1 MKKRELNPAEGQ
13 IEAEQTGKVDGEV
26 IAAQAVV
33 EEPAQ
38 AAVEAEAKAAETVAG
53 EQDGKTGEEKLHGE
67 NLNDRTKVLS
77 PWMTVL
83 KRFFRSKLSVIGLV
97 TIIVLFLFSFI
108 GPLISPWGANGGTVL
123 DSNPELIK
131 EILSTSKFT
140 YTVDGVEYEA
150 LAVST
155 RMPEVVKLGD
165 ISASHWM
172 GTDDMGYDVFTR
184 LMYGG
189 RVSLTIGFVVVI
201 IETLIGVVLG
211 GLAGYFGKWVDNV
224 IMRIVDI
231 LSCIPSLP
239 IMLIMSV
246 IFTNSGL
253 GDSIAKLYYM
263 MIILCLLG
271 WAGTARLVRGQIL
284 SLREQ
289 EFMLAAKA
297 SGLST
302 FSKIFKH
309 LMPNVIPQLIVSMT
323 LGLGSII
330 LMEATLGFL
339 GIGAPLG
346 TATWGNMINL
356 ANNATYRQYY
366 PNLWIGAG
374 ICITLAILAFNF
386 VGDGLRDAFD
396 PKMKR

>member
-1 MKKRELNPAEGQ
+1 MEAIMKDKKAIISEENKAEEEVVTSTVAPESTVVADSVQSAGQ
-13 IEAEQTGKVDGEV
+13 
-26 IAAQAVV
+26 
-33 EEPAQ
+33 
-38 AAVEAEAKAAETVAG
+38 AEAVAAATEETK
-53 EQDGKTGEEKLHGE
+53 DDLHGE
-67 NLNDRTKVLS
+67 NLTDRAKVLS

-97 TIIVLFLFSFI
+97 TIVVLFLFAFI
-108 GPLISPWGANGGTVL
+108 GPLCSPWAAAGGTKL
-123 DSNPELIK
+123 DYNPALIK
-131 EILSTSKFT
+131 EIISASPVN
-140 YTVDGVEYEA
+140 YTVDGMEYEA
-150 LAVST
+150 LAVSV
-155 RMPEVVKLGD
+155 RIPQVVKLGD
-165 ISASHWM
+165 ISWSHWM
-172 GTDDMGYDVFTR
+172 GTDDMGYDVLTR

-201 IETLIGVVLG
+201 IETIIGVIMG

-231 LSCIPSLP
+231 LSCIPTLP
-239 IMLIMSV
+239 IMLILSV
-246 IFTNSGL
+246 TFTAMDL

-263 MIILCLLG
+263 MIVLCLIG
-271 WAGTARLVRGQIL
+271 WTGTARLVRGQIL

-330 LMEATLGFL
+330 LTEATLGFL
-339 GIGAPLG
+339 NLGAPLN
-346 TATWGNMINL
+346 TATWGNLINM
-356 ANNATYRQYY
+356 ASNTTYRQYY
-366 PNLWIGAG
+366 PNLWVGAG
-374 ICITLAILAFNF
+374 VCITLAILAFNF

>member
-1 MKKRELNPAEGQ
+1 MEEIMKDKKDIISEETKAEEEVLTSTVAPESTVVADSVQSAGQ
-13 IEAEQTGKVDGEV
+13 
-26 IAAQAVV
+26 
-33 EEPAQ
+33 
-38 AAVEAEAKAAETVAG
+38 AEAVAAATEETK
-53 EQDGKTGEEKLHGE
+53 DDLHGE
-67 NLNDRTKVLS
+67 NLTDRAKVLS

-97 TIIVLFLFSFI
+97 TIVVLFLFAFI
-108 GPLISPWGANGGTVL
+108 GPLCSPWAAAGGTKL
-123 DSNPELIK
+123 DYNPALIK
-131 EILSTSKFT
+131 EIISASPVN
-140 YTVDGVEYEA
+140 YTVDGMEYEA
-150 LAVST
+150 LAVSV
-155 RMPEVVKLGD
+155 RIPQVVKLGD
-165 ISASHWM
+165 ISWSHWM
-172 GTDDMGYDVFTR
+172 GTDDMGYDVLTR

-201 IETLIGVVLG
+201 IETLIGVIMG

-231 LSCIPSLP
+231 LSCIPTLP
-239 IMLIMSV
+239 IMLILSV
-246 IFTNSGL
+246 TFTAMDL

-263 MIILCLLG
+263 MIVLCLIG
-271 WAGTARLVRGQIL
+271 WTGTARLVRGQIL

-330 LMEATLGFL
+330 LTEATLGFL
-339 GIGAPLG
+339 NLGAPLN
-346 TATWGNMINL
+346 TATWGNLINM
-356 ANNATYRQYY
+356 ASNTTYRQYY
-366 PNLWIGAG
+366 PNLWVGAG
-374 ICITLAILAFNF
+374 VCITLAILAFNF

>member
-1 MKKRELNPAEGQ
+1 MKDKKDIISEETKAEEEVLTSTVAPESTVVADSVQSAGQ
-13 IEAEQTGKVDGEV
+13 
-26 IAAQAVV
+26 
-33 EEPAQ
+33 
-38 AAVEAEAKAAETVAG
+38 AEAVAAATEETK
-53 EQDGKTGEEKLHGE
+53 DDLHGE
-67 NLNDRTKVLS
+67 NLTDRAKVLS

-97 TIIVLFLFSFI
+97 TIVVLFLFAFI
-108 GPLISPWGANGGTVL
+108 GPLCSPWAAAGGTKL
-123 DSNPELIK
+123 DYNPALIK
-131 EILSTSKFT
+131 EIISASPVN
-140 YTVDGVEYEA
+140 YTVDGMEYEA
-150 LAVST
+150 LAVSV
-155 RMPEVVKLGD
+155 RIPQVVKLGD
-165 ISASHWM
+165 ISWSHWM
-172 GTDDMGYDVFTR
+172 GTDDMGYDVLTR

-201 IETLIGVVLG
+201 IETLIGVIMG

-231 LSCIPSLP
+231 LSCIPTLP
-239 IMLIMSV
+239 IMLILSV
-246 IFTNSGL
+246 TFTAMDL

-263 MIILCLLG
+263 MIVLCLIG
-271 WAGTARLVRGQIL
+271 WTGTARLVRGQIL

-330 LMEATLGFL
+330 LTEATLGFL
-339 GIGAPLG
+339 NLGAPLN
-346 TATWGNMINL
+346 TATWGNLINM
-356 ANNATYRQYY
+356 ASNTTYRQYY
-366 PNLWIGAG
+366 PNLWVGAG
-374 ICITLAILAFNF
+374 VCITLAILAFNF